1 MTEKILT
8 GKFREAFL
16 NMDLDAMSSL
26 LDDHMTF
33 FSKATLNRFTNKQDF
48 LDHANEVFDKLKNMQ
63 ALTIPGERLNKTSFE
78 LTYQFETWVPVPHYL
93 ITNEGFGLVSCL
105 ECRTIDLKTLVRLK
119 FNEQLISGIKIIQTK
134 NIECRK
140 TAFSG

>member
-63 ALTIPGERLNKTSFE
+63 AMTIPGERLNKTSFE
-78 LTYQFETWVPVPHYL
+78 LTYQFETWVSVPHYM
-93 ITNEGFGLVSCL
+93 INNEGFGLVSCL
-105 ECRTIDLKTLVRLK
+105 EYRFVNLETRVKLQHK
-119 FNEQLISGIKIIQTK
+119 NQLISGIKVFQQLV
-134 NIECRK
+134 R
-140 TAFSG
+140 

>member
-78 LTYQFETWVPVPHYL
+78 LTYQFETWVSVPHYM
-93 ITNEGFGLVSCL
+93 INNEGFGLVSCL
-105 ECRTIDLKTLVRLK
+105 EYRFVNLETRVKLQHKNQLIIGIKVFQQLVR
-119 FNEQLISGIKIIQTK
+119 
-134 NIECRK
+134 
-140 TAFSG
+140 

>member
-78 LTYQFETWVPVPHYL
+78 LTYQFETWVSVPHYM
-93 ITNEGFGLVSCL
+93 INNESFGLVSCL
-105 ECRTIDLKTLVRLK
+105 EYRFVNLETRVKLQHK
-119 FNEQLISGIKIIQTK
+119 NQLISGIKVFQQLV
-134 NIECRK
+134 R
-140 TAFSG
+140 

>member
-78 LTYQFETWVPVPHYL
+78 LTYQFETWVSVPHYM
-93 ITNEGFGLVSCL
+93 INNEGFGLVSCL
-105 ECRTIDLKTLVRLK
+105 EYRFVNLETRVKLQHK
-119 FNEQLISGIKIIQTK
+119 NQLISGIKVFQQLV
-134 NIECRK
+134 R
-140 TAFSG
+140 